1 MNSEESIL
9 KIKVFY
15 KDKSFAIKSK
25 DLISLKELEKKS
37 FDFFNINTF
46 IQNKA
51 KFLVK
56 DNIKDND
63 NKIYI
68 SSEDDIIKNS
78 IEKDQ
83 QNLIIELVLTFEDD
97 KDKRDKTLLMNKDIY
112 KNNNSINDNNIKNEK
127 NTFKII
133 CNEHICIE
141 GNMNKIIELN
151 KEINEYKKYKE
162 YYLKLKE
169 DYLKLE
175 KEMQNLKN
183 DLESYKKAKSL
194 LEEGKIVLA
203 NKINK
208 MNKDSELIIKKKSE
222 YIKELEEKINKTKNK
237 SLKEEKMIDNNIQ
250 RNLEKSSSNEK
261 NINSNINASAI
272 LIEEDTLSLLQNNE
286 DSNYNN
292 KIISI
297 PLNSNDEGILR
308 IKQNLNDNL
317 NNINIDQIK
326 NDKKREF
333 LSRNEEI
340 KKDKDITNFNPKTEI
355 KKKKVIKLDID
366 TINKIRKQCGDQ
378 VKNYSD
384 EKIQKIFDDN
394 GGNYT
399 ETLTDIMFR
408 LSKILNNESKYH

>member
-37 FDFFNINTF
+37 FDVFNINTF

-97 KDKRDKTLLMNKDIY
+97 KDKRDKTLLMNKDIC

-162 YYLKLKE
+162 DYLKLKE
-169 DYLKLE
+169 
-175 KEMQNLKN
+175 EMQNLKN
-183 DLESYKKAKSL
+183 DLENYKKAKSL
-194 LEEGKIVLA
+194 LEEDKIVLT

-222 YIKELEEKINKTKNK
+222 YIQKLEEKINKAKNK
-237 SLKEEKMIDNNIQ
+237 SLKKEKMIDNNIQ

-261 NINSNINASAI
+261 NINSNINDSPI
-272 LIEEDTLSLLQNNE
+272 FIVEDTLSLLQNNE

-292 KIISI
+292 KIVSI
-297 PLNSNDEGILR
+297 PPNSNDERILR

-340 KKDKDITNFNPKTEI
+340 MKDNDITNFYPKTEI
-355 KKKKVIKLDID
+355 KKKKVKKLDID
-366 TINKIRKQCGDQ
+366 TINEIRKQCGNQ
-378 VKNYSD
+378 VKYYSD
-384 EKIQKIFDDN
+384 EKIQKILDDN
-394 GGNYT
+394 GGKYR
-399 ETLTDIMFR
+399 EAITDIMLR
-408 LSKILNNESKYH
+408 LSKIIDKDSKYH

>member
-37 FDFFNINTF
+37 FEFFKINTF
-46 IQNKA
+46 FQYSA

-56 DNIKDND
+56 DNINGND

-83 QNLIIELVLTFEDD
+83 QNLIIELVLTFEND

-112 KNNNSINDNNIKNEK
+112 KSNKSINDNNIKNEK

-133 CNEHICIE
+133 CNEHICFE

-162 YYLKLKE
+162 DYLKLKE
-169 DYLKLE
+169 
-175 KEMQNLKN
+175 EMQNLRN
-183 DLESYKKAKSL
+183 DLENYKKAKSL
-194 LEEGKIVLA
+194 LEEEKIVLL
-203 NKINK
+203 NKINNIK
-208 MNKDSELIIKKKSE
+208 KDSELIIKKKSE

-250 RNLEKSSSNEK
+250 RNLEKPSSNEK
-261 NINSNINASAI
+261 NINSNINATPI
-272 LIEEDTLSLLQNNE
+272 YMEEDCLSLLQNIE

-292 KIISI
+292 KIVSI

-340 KKDKDITNFNPKTEI
+340 KKDNDIANLNPKTDI
-355 KKKKVIKLDID
+355 KKKKVKKLDID
-366 TINKIRKQCGDQ
+366 TINKIRKQCSDK

-384 EKIQKIFDDN
+384 EKIQKILDDN
-394 GGNYT
+394 GGNYP
-399 ETLTDIMFR
+399 ETLTDIMCR
-408 LSKILNNESKYH
+408 LSKILYN

>member
-97 KDKRDKTLLMNKDIY
+97 KDKRDKTLLMNKDIC

-162 YYLKLKE
+162 DYLKLKE
-169 DYLKLE
+169 
-175 KEMQNLKN
+175 EMQNLKN
-183 DLESYKKAKSL
+183 DLENYKKAKSL
-194 LEEGKIVLA
+194 LEEDKIVLT

-222 YIKELEEKINKTKNK
+222 YIQKLEEKINKAKNK
-237 SLKEEKMIDNNIQ
+237 SLKKEKMIDNNIQ

-261 NINSNINASAI
+261 NINSNINDSPI
-272 LIEEDTLSLLQNNE
+272 FIVEDTLSLLQNNE

-292 KIISI
+292 KIVSI
-297 PLNSNDEGILR
+297 PPNSNDERILR

-340 KKDKDITNFNPKTEI
+340 MKDNDITNFYPKTEI
-355 KKKKVIKLDID
+355 KKKKVKKLDID
-366 TINKIRKQCGDQ
+366 TINKIRKQCGNQ
-378 VKNYSD
+378 VKYYSD
-384 EKIQKIFDDN
+384 EKIQKILDDN
-394 GGNYT
+394 GGKYR
-399 ETLTDIMFR
+399 EAITDIMLR
-408 LSKILNNESKYH
+408 LSKIIDKESKYH